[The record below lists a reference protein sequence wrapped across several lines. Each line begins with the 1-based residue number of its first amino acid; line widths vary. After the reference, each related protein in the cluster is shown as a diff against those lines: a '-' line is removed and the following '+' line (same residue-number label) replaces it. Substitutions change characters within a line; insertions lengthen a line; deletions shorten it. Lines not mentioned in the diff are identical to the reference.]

1 MLLKVETKIT
11 DPPKL
16 KYLPMYVSSD
26 LKTHKP
32 LRLLWRFIVIQGPV
46 IIASSFHYT
55 LSTEECPLLAPPA
68 HAHVANLG

>member
-1 MLLKVETKIT
+1 
-11 DPPKL
+11 
-16 KYLPMYVSSD
+16 MYVSSD